1 MDGLVGF
8 TRMNNLF
15 NTPFEISIRVLLTL
29 SIQSEP
35 VSSDRILASD
45 FITTY
50 GQDFDIFTSNLNGDN
65 SYHSSEFIARRSL
78 VNTAIKKLVLQRLIQ
93 PSQNEQGF
101 RYSLSDEGTLLIP
114 KFVSIYAE
122 KYLEVAESA
131 RLFLQDKTNKEAL
144 LLITEHEHLQKG
156 E

>member
-8 TRMNNLF
+8 TKMNNLF
-15 NTPFEISIRVLLTL
+15 NTPFEVSIRILLTL
-29 SIQSEP
+29 SIQSIP

-50 GQDFDIFTSNLNGDN
+50 GHDFDIFPSNLNGDN
-65 SYHSSEFIARRSL
+65 SYHSSEFIARRAL
-78 VNTAIKKLVLQRLIQ
+78 VNAAIKKLVLQRLIQ

-101 RYSLSDEGTLLIP
+101 MYSLSDEGKLLIP

-122 KYLEVAESA
+122 KYLEVAERA
-131 RLFLQDKTNKEAL
+131 KHFLKDRTDKEAL
-144 LLITEHEHLQKG
+144 LLITEQDYLQKG